1 MDTIYSINMEL
12 QDPNYQLAL
21 KNKPAPLQVDTTM
34 RHVAQV
40 AGTADLVMVHG
51 DTNTTVA
58 GAMLANK
65 LGKRVGHVEA
75 GIRSFDKTM
84 SEEVNRSV
92 ADQLARLRYPTTR
105 SARENLRREH

>member
-1 MDTIYSINMEL
+1 
-12 QDPNYQLAL
+12 
-21 KNKPAPLQVDTTM
+21 M

-84 SEEVNRSV
+84 SEEGNRIV
-92 ADQLARLRYPTTR
+92 ADQPASLLFAPTR
-105 SARENLRREH
+105 NARENLRKENGQDGVHLVRNSGVEAPKANNAM